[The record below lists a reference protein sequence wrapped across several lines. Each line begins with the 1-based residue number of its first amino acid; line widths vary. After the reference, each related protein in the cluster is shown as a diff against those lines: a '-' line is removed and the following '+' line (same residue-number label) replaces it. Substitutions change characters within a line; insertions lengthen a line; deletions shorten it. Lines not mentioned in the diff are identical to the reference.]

1 MKMNAKKIQLK
12 IFAVLLVA
20 IMLCCGFFLAGC
32 KDGNEKDDED
42 TNPGTQS
49 STTIS
54 LSEAKT
60 IIVNALALD
69 EDSSS
74 AEQQGNRDLFE
85 KFGMVQLNS
94 LTETQDYTTSE
105 MISQE
110 EYVGHYEYSNN
121 SIRKY
126 LSSMSSTAV
135 ENDEITE
142 VNYQEYSSDYITVY
156 RNIEDELFGNMV
168 MEITLSN
175 DESTGESFEIETLES
190 QILSITNV
198 MFTDDAFDAVYK
210 ENVARNKTDDGFSL
224 TLSSDYKGFTRLLSL
239 ESMTDDEFD
248 AFWILLSYGYNS
260 MPQELKDIEKF
271 EFVLNFDETEQITSL
286 EMSLK
291 YGEESVVWGDSSEN
305 ESISYDIQTM
315 NMTISKY
322 AGEITEPQWVT
333 DYLANKESSN

>member
-85 KFGMVQLNS
+85 KFGMVQLNLQS
-94 LTETQDYTTSE
+94 GAQDYTTGE
-105 MISQE
+105 MDSQDE
-110 EYVGHYEYSNN
+110 LVAYYEYSNN
-121 SIRKY
+121 SIQKY
-126 LSSMSSTAV
+126 NASGSSISAEYGETA
-135 ENDEITE
+135 
-142 VNYQEYSSDYITVY
+142 YQEYSPDYITMY
-156 RNIEDELFGNMV
+156 RDTNGT
-168 MEITLSN
+168 ITEMPVST
-175 DESTGESFEIETLES
+175 DESLEGEYADSEDMAVEDLINQMFRDEAFEK
-190 QILSITNV
+190 
-198 MFTDDAFDAVYK
+198 VYE
-210 ENVARNKTDDGFSL
+210 ENVVKNSVDNGFTL
-224 TLSSDYKGFTRLLSL
+224 TLSSDYKGFIRLSSL
-239 ESMTDDEFD
+239 DLPDDEFD
-248 AFWILLSYGYNS
+248 MIWGLMSIFIVGI
-260 MPQELKDIEKF
+260 PQELKDAEKF
-271 EFVLNFDETEQITSL
+271 EISINFDENEQITSL
-286 EMSLK
+286 EFSLV
-291 YGEESVVWGDSSEN
+291 YGIMDEFSSES
-305 ESISYDIQTM
+305 EVASYSKNSM
-315 NMTISKY
+315 NITISKY

>member
-1 MKMNAKKIQLK
+1 
-12 IFAVLLVA
+12 
-20 IMLCCGFFLAGC
+20 MLCCGFFLAGC
-32 KDGNEKDDED
+32 KDGNEKNDED

-121 SIRKY
+121 SIQKY

-224 TLSSDYKGFTRLLSL
+224 TLSSDYKGFIRLLNL
-239 ESMTDDEFD
+239 ELMTDDEFD
-248 AFWILLSYGYNS
+248 TFWPLFSYGYNS

-315 NMTISKY
+315 NTTISKY

-333 DYLANKESSN
+333 DYLANKDSSN